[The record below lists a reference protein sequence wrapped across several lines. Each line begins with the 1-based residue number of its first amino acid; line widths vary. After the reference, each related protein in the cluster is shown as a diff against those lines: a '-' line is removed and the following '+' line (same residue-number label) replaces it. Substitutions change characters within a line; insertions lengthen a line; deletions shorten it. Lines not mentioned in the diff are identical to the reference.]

1 MRKWLQSC
9 YFLVLLSIASLPLHA
24 ADDTNAIKYFEA
36 FLNNCRTNEIR
47 CLWFLQDQPKIG
59 MVMTFNLPMSTVYT
73 AREVYN
79 WATQASDNRKLTQ
92 PQVISLQ
99 EIMEKMPSSESTV
112 RFAEA
117 ISVAIRR
124 NGNVEIYHYHRS
136 HPPSVIQRLYD
147 IGGGYFYGGNSH

>member
-1 MRKWLQSC
+1 MRKGIFFCW
-9 YFLVLLSIASLPLHA
+9 FLPLLSVACLPLRA
-24 ADDTNAIKYFEA
+24 ADDTNAIKYFET
-36 FLNNCRTNEIR
+36 FLNNCGTNEIR
-47 CLWFLQDQPKIG
+47 CLWFLQDQPKVG
-59 MVMTFNLPMSTVYT
+59 MVMTLNLPMATVYT

-99 EIMEKMPSSESTV
+99 EIIEHMPPSESTV

-117 ISVAIRR
+117 ISIAIRR
-124 NGNVEIYHYHRS
+124 NGAVDVYHYHRI

-147 IGGGYFYGGNSH
+147 IGGGYFYGGSNH

>member
-1 MRKWLQSC
+1 MRTLT
-9 YFLVLLSIASLPLHA
+9 LLSHLLLLLALFPSSLRA

-36 FLNNCRTNEIR
+36 FLQGCGTNEIR

-59 MVMTFNLPMSTVYT
+59 MVMTFNLPTATVYT

-92 PQVISLQ
+92 PQVISLH
-99 EIMEKMPSSESTV
+99 EIVEKMPPSEATV

-117 ISVAIRR
+117 ISVAVRR
-124 NGNVEIYHYHRS
+124 NGDVEIYHYHRV
-136 HPPSVIQRLYD
+136 HPPPVIQRLYD
-147 IGGGYFYGGNSH
+147 IGGGYFYGGSSR